1 MSQPAGGLH
10 RAASTD
16 MALQKEQ
23 KKQLTL
29 AGILFSLAILFFI
42 LLGPSDREALQYFYD
57 ESEQKLFTA
66 PADSIPPIKGINDD
80 QFDGV
85 RAIVIAPKG
94 QCGDKSARR
103 IAYLEK
109 WSPQFKQHLEAA
121 ARAKANGQA
130 VPNIVDRSQRKF
142 HRFVRLEDSPQWY
155 SLNTDQ
161 AAKIIAALRT
171 KDAQGKF
178 PEPCTPNN

>member
-1 MSQPAGGLH
+1 
-10 RAASTD
+10 
-16 MALQKEQ
+16 MALKKEQ

-29 AGILFSLAILFFI
+29 AGVLFGLAILFFF
-42 LLGPSDREALQYFYD
+42 LFNRAAPEPMQYFYD

-66 PADSIPPIKGINDD
+66 PANSIPPIKGISDD

-85 RAIVIAPKG
+85 RAIVIAPEG
-94 QCGDKSARR
+94 LCGDKSARR

-130 VPNIVDRSQRKF
+130 VPNIVDRSQRKL
-142 HRFVRLEDSPQWY
+142 HRFVRREDSQQWY

-161 AAKIIAALRT
+161 AANIIAVLRT
-171 KDAQGKF
+171 KDAEGRF
-178 PEPCTPNN
+178 PTPCTPNN

>member
-1 MSQPAGGLH
+1 M
-10 RAASTD
+10 RAD
-16 MALQKEQ
+16 ER
-23 KKQLTL
+23 KKLTL
-29 AGILFSLAILFFI
+29 AGVLFALAILFFV
-42 LLGPSDREALQYFYD
+42 LFASPKREALQYFYD
-57 ESEQKLFTA
+57 ESEQQLFTA
-66 PADSIPPIKGINDD
+66 RADSIPPIKGINDD

-85 RAIVIAPKG
+85 RAIVIAPEG

-121 ARAKANGQA
+121 KRAKAAGQS

-142 HRFVRLEDSPQWY
+142 HRFVRREDSPQWY

-171 KDAQGKF
+171 KDAQGRIPK
-178 PEPCTPNN
+178 PCTPNR

>member
-1 MSQPAGGLH
+1 
-10 RAASTD
+10 